1 MGSGQWWMIHLPCF
15 RVNPGHH
22 VSVRSGRY
30 LPQQKCPVL
39 WQATGRIC
47 LEISVG
53 FCVGSAGHPNT
64 SWRFGVL
71 DPTGSMYGVFTF
83 IYHKNQPNVGRYT
96 SPMDPVGILV
106 LQTSSQFRC
115 LDVKVSRSHSWNFK
129 VLLVV
134 ETYPFENMIV
144 KNAGRLR
151 IQLWGG
157 VTPVSRENLSQ
168 IPTHF
173 WPFIGASR
181 HDGQVPRSKTLA
193 GCLWRIRVSQHCL
206 LWRKKQAVKPRKCFL
221 PASVNSRIMC
231 GSAKYFRTFTAMDS
245 TLGTGMPTDN
255 WNWGPACVGCTISA
269 RPPFFV

>member
-134 ETYPFENMIV
+134 EPTHLKIWSS

-157 VTPVSRENLSQ
+157 VTPVSRGKPQPNTNSFLAIYRGQQTWWPSATEQDLCGVPLKNQSLATLSAL
-168 IPTHF
+168 TK
-173 WPFIGASR
+173 
-181 HDGQVPRSKTLA
+181 KTGRKA
-193 GCLWRIRVSQHCL
+193 KEML
-206 LWRKKQAVKPRKCFL
+206 LTCFSELQNHVRLRKIL
-221 PASVNSRIMC
+221 
-231 GSAKYFRTFTAMDS
+231 
-245 TLGTGMPTDN
+245 
-255 WNWGPACVGCTISA
+255 
-269 RPPFFV
+269 